1 MRTIRVLRPWA
12 SFSCVVLGFFL
23 VATQYVETGW
33 GSPPTEPLQVEE
45 GKEAFGQACIQCHNM
60 QRTQIQRKTADA
72 WRDTV
77 YSMISRGAPVMP
89 DEIEPLIDY
98 LSVTYGPGAT
108 PPAAGGQG
116 SQAGNAL
123 PDGPGR
129 AIFVGNCAAC
139 HSMDLPLNM
148 RQSEAQWNATI
159 SEMVSY
165 GAQITPQE
173 QEILVKYA
181 AKHFGRR

>member
-1 MRTIRVLRPWA
+1 
-12 SFSCVVLGFFL
+12 
-23 VATQYVETGW
+23 
-33 GSPPTEPLQVEE
+33 
-45 GKEAFGQACIQCHNM
+45 
-60 QRTQIQRKTADA
+60 
-72 WRDTV
+72 
-77 YSMISRGAPVMP
+77 MP

-98 LSVTYGPGAT
+98 LAATYGPGAT
-108 PPAAGGQG
+108 PPAVGGEV
-116 SQAGNAL
+116 SQAGSAL

-148 RQSEAQWNATI
+148 RQSEAEWNATI
-159 SEMVSY
+159 SQMVSY

-181 AKHFGRR
+181 PGVSKNEIAELNASHGNHILEMIPELGIYRLSIPANKAESAMINGYTRNPRVEYAEPNYNGKGGDFFPTDTFFFE